1 MKNYTTSRPEFSDT
15 IKILEVGDPGH
26 ADNVNVTTMQLL
38 ANTLANRILLEALIQ
53 MVAGCNYDAQD
64 EMIDMGLGCS
74 VNEEILMIPPEI
86 GSWESEM
93 VTLNHGLMQMLSQ
106 PSGGVIS
113 GGNAGYRL
121 PPATAQRLGGVRIGQ
136 GLDVD
141 SDGTISVNVDTSAEK
156 AAALV
161 EAGIK
166 EFSNEEIQ
174 SLFTDGLTPLA

>member
-74 VNEEILMIPPEI
+74 VNEEIL
-86 GSWESEM
+86 
-93 VTLNHGLMQMLSQ
+93 L
-106 PSGGVIS
+106 
-113 GGNAGYRL
+113 
-121 PPATAQRLGGVRIGQ
+121 
-136 GLDVD
+136 
-141 SDGTISVNVDTSAEK
+141 TSA
-156 AAALV
+156 
-161 EAGIK
+161 
-166 EFSNEEIQ
+166 
-174 SLFTDGLTPLA
+174 